1 MLCNLDDLLSGCIRL
16 RERKHSQRVAVLIEG
31 FPRPNHPIVEFAKL
45 LYLLRV
51 HGAKA
56 TFVVDWCEIRERG
69 LTASVTEMMKLL
81 LHNEHEVAIKFKPNL
96 CGGHNLR
103 QHAVEALHF
112 LQRVYGITIASAKVG
127 YSISDNAAWFESLG
141 ISIIDSVPNQRI
153 VNDDEDLL
161 ANLAIVLEDVGD
173 KECVTASQ
181 MSSDKKSVGAPS
193 H

>member
-1 MLCNLDDLLSGCIRL
+1 MLCNLDDLLTGCIRL
-16 RERKHSQRVAVLIEG
+16 RQKKYSQRVAILIEG

-81 LHNEHEVAIKFKPNL
+81 RHNEHEVAIKFKPNL
-96 CGGHNLR
+96 CGGYNLR

-112 LQRVYGITIASAKVG
+112 IQRVYNITIVSAKVG
-127 YSISDNAAWFESLG
+127 YSMSDDATALESLG

-173 KECVTASQ
+173 KECVIASQ
-181 MSSDKKSVGAPS
+181 MY
-193 H
+193 